1 MAHDFWEDEGSGMNI
16 NVSPDLVEPIIKA
29 QLQTAIV
36 RQLQSDENL
45 IPKLVEAALLDKV
58 DESGKK
64 NKNYS
69 SSNKYLFIDILCK
82 KAIQEAAKV
91 AMKEYLFIDILCK
104 KAIQEAAKVAM
115 KEYIED
121 NQDTL
126 KRVIK
131 KQLREQESTIAKIF
145 VDGLVDGVQA
155 QWSFNVK
162 IPMPGSD

>member
-1 MAHDFWEDEGSGMNI
+1 
-16 NVSPDLVEPIIKA
+16 
-29 QLQTAIV
+29 
-36 RQLQSDENL
+36 
-45 IPKLVEAALLDKV
+45 
-58 DESGKK
+58 
-64 NKNYS
+64 
-69 SSNKYLFIDILCK
+69 
-82 KAIQEAAKV
+82 
-91 AMKEYLFIDILCK
+91 
-104 KAIQEAAKVAM
+104 M

>member
-1 MAHDFWEDEGSGMNI
+1 
-16 NVSPDLVEPIIKA
+16 
-29 QLQTAIV
+29 
-36 RQLQSDENL
+36 
-45 IPKLVEAALLDKV
+45 
-58 DESGKK
+58 
-64 NKNYS
+64 
-69 SSNKYLFIDILCK
+69 
-82 KAIQEAAKV
+82 
-91 AMKEYLFIDILCK
+91 LFIDILCK

>member
-91 AMKEYLFIDILCK
+91 AMKEY
-104 KAIQEAAKVAM
+104 
-115 KEYIED
+115 IED